1 MTIIEQISLVRQYM
15 PELLQYMKELLEYKY
30 QSGYADAAELWLPVF
45 NDDDEVVGIE
55 RISDN
60 DGSC

>member
-1 MTIIEQISLVRQYM
+1 M
-15 PELLQYMKELLEYKY
+15 PELLQYILELLEYKY
-30 QSGYADAAELWLPVF
+30 QSGYADAVELWLPVF
-45 NDDDEVVGIE
+45 NDDDEIVGIE

>member
-30 QSGYADAAELWLPVF
+30 QSGYADAAGLWLSVF

-60 DGSC
+60 L

>member
-1 MTIIEQISLVRQYM
+1 MTIINQTSVVRKYM
-15 PELLQYMKELLEYKY
+15 PELLQYILELLEYKY

-45 NDDDEVVGIE
+45 NDNDEVVGIE

-60 DGSC
+60 L